1 MKLLIIEDDTEI
13 LGPLS
18 LALKTINAVFDIA
31 QDGEQG
37 CFLALLNDYDLII
50 LDYNL
55 PKLNGKEIIKK
66 LRNDGK
72 NTPIIVTSVRSELD
86 DRIDLLDLGADD
98 YLVKPFSFSELLAR
112 IKTILRRPKNIKEN
126 IIKMGDL
133 EVDCDKFT
141 LKKGGQ
147 RIFLSAKEFAL
158 LDYLIKRKGKVISR
172 QEIMEHIWDENIDPF
187 SNTVEV
193 HIMNLRKKIETEG
206 ERLIFNFS
214 NRGYKIDTEK

>member
-1 MKLLIIEDDTEI
+1 MKLLIIEDDSEI
-13 LGPLS
+13 IGPLA

-31 QDGEQG
+31 SDGEQG

-55 PKLNGKEIIKK
+55 PKLSGKEIIKK

-86 DRIDLLDLGADD
+86 DRVDLLDLGADD
-98 YLVKPFSFSELLAR
+98 YLIKPFSFSELLAR
-112 IKTILRRPKNIKEN
+112 IRTVLRRPN
-126 IIKMGDL
+126 IIKETIARIGDL
-133 EVDCDKFT
+133 EIDCDKFT
-141 LKKGGQ
+141 LKKNGQ

-158 LDYLIKRKGKVISR
+158 LDFLIKRRGKVVSR
-172 QEIMEHIWDENIDPF
+172 QEIMEHLWDENIDPF

>member
-1 MKLLIIEDDTEI
+1 MKLLIIEDDSEI
-13 LGPLS
+13 IGPLA

-31 QDGEQG
+31 SDGEQG

-55 PKLNGKEIIKK
+55 PKLSGKEIIKK

-86 DRIDLLDLGADD
+86 DRVDLLDLGADD
-98 YLVKPFSFSELLAR
+98 YLIKPFSFSELLAR
-112 IKTILRRPKNIKEN
+112 IRTVLRRPN
-126 IIKMGDL
+126 IIKETIARIGDL
-133 EVDCDKFT
+133 EIDCDKFT
-141 LKKGGQ
+141 LKKNGQ

-158 LDYLIKRKGKVISR
+158 LDFLIKRRGKVVSR
-172 QEIMEHIWDENIDPF
+172 QEIMEHLWDENIDPF

-193 HIMNLRKKIETEG
+193 HIMTLRKKIEDPG
-206 ERLIFNFS
+206 KRLIFNFS
-214 NRGYKIDTEK
+214 NRGYKIDEKK